1 MSYTQINAWLDRR
14 FPLPRCFY
22 VGAQANTSATHLS
35 AWMSVEERLYLHE
48 VHKAAWIS
56 LSENTKRTRAYVAAA
71 IKLLGGEDQVTEV
84 DDKRMVIA
92 ELGKPPRQSLPIY
105 IISTRKGS
113 DETVVYVGQTSANNR
128 FAGGHSA
135 ALKLHAP
142 EYRDFDKL
150 VYRCS
155 VTLALDDD
163 HVALEW
169 VEPTSV
175 AQQIL
180 NDVESHLIYEF
191 QPPLNTHKKKK
202 NLASRPIDIHIQNV
216 VDGLREGSFLNDY
229 FVQFGFER
237 HK

>member
-1 MSYTQINAWLDRR
+1 M
-14 FPLPRCFY
+14 
-22 VGAQANTSATHLS
+22 
-35 AWMSVEERLYLHE
+35 YLHE
-48 VHKAAWIS
+48 AHKAAWIS
-56 LSENTKRTRAYVAAA
+56 LSENTKRTRAYVANAVR
-71 IKLLGGEDQVTEV
+71 LLGGEDEVTEIG
-84 DDKRMVIA
+84 DKIRVIA
-92 ELGKPPRQSLPIY
+92 EFGEPPPQSLPIY

-142 EYRDFDKL
+142 EYRDCDKL

-155 VTLALDDD
+155 VTLAIDDD

-191 QPPLNTHKKKK
+191 QPPLNSQKKKK
-202 NLASRPIDIHIQNV
+202 NLASRPIDIHIQNI

-237 HK
+237 HI